1 MDEKIKKDLYD
12 LNYSDKFQIENYQ
25 EQNIDIELEDSQQ
38 GSSTITGIVLDND
51 GVKVDNATIKIFDS
65 NGEPYLHTITDNDG
79 RYTFSG
85 LKSGSY
91 FISCVKDGIV
101 LTVPQNIYLQ
111 DEEVKTFDFRVS
123 HDASLDL
130 CSIAGHIIKNDDAN
144 ESISGAT
151 VTLLDGITRE
161 TLASTVSNKDGEYV
175 FYDVAEG
182 SYIVVATKIGYKKST
197 DAIVSAQNNTIINLD
212 IKLSLNPI
220 ENLGT
225 VSGRISNKGVFIA
238 NAFVG
243 LYNIDEFGKET
254 LVSTTKT
261 NSEGI
266 YMFGKVAGG
275 HYKVKAKM
283 NK

>member
-1 MDEKIKKDLYD
+1 MDDKIKKDLYD
-12 LNYSDKFQIENYQ
+12 LNFSDKFQIESYQ

-38 GSSTITGIVLDND
+38 GSSTITGEVVDND
-51 GVKVDNATIKIFDS
+51 GIKVDNATIKIFDS
-65 NGEPYLHTITDNDG
+65 NGEPFLHTITDNEG

-91 FISCVKDGIV
+91 FISCVKDGII

-111 DEEVKTFDFRVS
+111 VEEVKTFNFKVS
-123 HDASLDL
+123 YDASLDL
-130 CSIAGHIIKNDDAN
+130 CSIAGHIVKNDDTN
-144 ESISGAT
+144 ELISGAT

-161 TLASTVSNKDGEYV
+161 TVASTVSNKDGEYV
-175 FYDVAEG
+175 FYDVTEG

-197 DAIVSAQNNTIINLD
+197 DAIVTAQNKTIINLD

-225 VSGRISNKGVFIA
+225 ISGKISNKGIFIA

-254 LVSTTKT
+254 LIATTKT